1 MKLKFKLI
9 VLVLIA
15 YNSFAQDRNP
25 IVEGW
30 YADPE
35 AIVFNST
42 YWIYPTYSDIY
53 DKQVFLDAFSST
65 DLVHWKNINVLL
77 TQQLLNGLKGLCGL
91 HQL

>member
-53 DKQVFLDAFSST
+53 DKQVFLDAF
-65 DLVHWKNINVLL
+65 
-77 TQQLLNGLKGLCGL
+77 
-91 HQL
+91 